1 MEQTALK
8 SKLAILKILHRHST
22 LATKRSPMWEK
33 GKYARLVGWIFGA
46 LILLYLAFI
55 SVLLAWLVREDRTVS
70 GVEFMS
76 GILPFVLLAD
86 FLLRFTSQQ
95 TPSQLI
101 KPYLLVP
108 ISKRTCTD
116 SFLLE
121 TTFKPFNLAWQALF
135 LPYGILTVMHE
146 EGFLAFI
153 GFILALQIIIAINSL
168 WYILIHTLIS
178 VNLAW
183 WLLPI
188 AVYGLVATP
197 FFIGVHPGIDSF
209 CDLYA
214 SIGKWL
220 GSHAAIMWL
229 CLAAV
234 LTLAFIIDR
243 MVVYNIV
250 SKEIASEK
258 DTSHSSR
265 FNLSFSRA
273 NNSIA
278 TFLMLDAASIM
289 RNKNLRK
296 SFTTA
301 IIAMAAI
308 STALSFTSIYD
319 GNRAMQIYWLYYCFA
334 LFPAMFSVKIMCYEG
349 NYIDCLLVHRE
360 TILGLLKAKYYSTCA
375 MMLLPFVLL
384 LPTVVTNIFTFGE
397 LLGYM
402 LFAAGVVN
410 CAYFQLA
417 VYNNQTS
424 PLNTKLAGK
433 GGTRNNYTQMIVSLL
448 VLAVPFP
455 VIALMEKL
463 TSPTVACM
471 SLAAIGTAFILTSN
485 FWLKDIYKRMMRRKY
500 TNLESFHATRVE

>member
-1 MEQTALK
+1 
-8 SKLAILKILHRHST
+8 
-22 LATKRSPMWEK
+22 MWEK

-55 SVLLAWLVREDRTVS
+55 SLLLAWLVREDRSIS

-101 KPYLLVP
+101 KPYMLVL

-146 EGFLAFI
+146 EGFWAFAV
-153 GFILALQIIIAINSL
+153 FIIALQIIIAINSL
-168 WYILIHTLIS
+168 WYILIHSLIS
-178 VNLAW
+178 VSLTW
-183 WLLPI
+183 WMLPI
-188 AVYGLVATP
+188 AVYGIVATP
-197 FFIGVHPGIDSF
+197 FFIGDAPGINSF

-214 SIGKWL
+214 SVGKWL
-220 GSHAAIMWL
+220 DSHAAILWL
-229 CLAAV
+229 ALAA
-234 LTLAFIIDR
+234 LLALAFIVDR
-243 MVVYNIV
+243 LVVYNII
-250 SKEIASEK
+250 SKEVASEK
-258 DTSHSSR
+258 ETSHSVR
-265 FNLSFSRA
+265 FSLSFNRA
-273 NNSIA
+273 SNAIA
-278 TFLMLDAASIM
+278 TFLMLDTASIM

-296 SFTTA
+296 SFTTS
-301 IIAMAAI
+301 IIALVAI
-308 STALSFTSIYD
+308 SATLSFTSIYD
-319 GNRAMQIYWLYYCFA
+319 GNRAMQMYWLYYCFA

-349 NYIDCLLVHRE
+349 NYIDCLLLHKE

-375 MMLLPFVLL
+375 MMLLPFLLL
-384 LPTVVTNIFTFGE
+384 LPTVATHIFTLGE

-410 CAYFQLA
+410 CVYFQLA
-417 VYNNQTS
+417 VCNNQTS

-448 VLAVPFP
+448 VLVLPLP
-455 VIALMEKL
+455 IIALMERLAGKDVTCL
-463 TSPTVACM
+463 LM
-471 SLAAIGTAFILTSN
+471 AAIGAAFVLTSSI
-485 FWLKDIYKRMMRRKY
+485 WLKNIYKRMMRRKY
-500 TNLESFHATRVE
+500 INLESFHATRVE